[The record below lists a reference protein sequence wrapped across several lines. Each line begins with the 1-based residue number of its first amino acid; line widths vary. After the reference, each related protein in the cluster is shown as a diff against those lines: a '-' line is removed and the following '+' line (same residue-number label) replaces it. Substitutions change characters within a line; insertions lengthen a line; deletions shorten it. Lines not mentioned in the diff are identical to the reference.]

1 MILVGVTGG
10 LGAGKS
16 TVARMLGSRGAVIVD
31 ADELAA
37 RALEPGTG
45 PYERVC
51 ELFGDEIIQPDGRL
65 DRAVIAQRVFRD
77 PDKRKAL
84 ESIVHP
90 EVFRGLAETV
100 EAHRDTD
107 HVVVFDVPLL
117 VEIGLQDAFDVV
129 VVVTAPPDQQLLRVT
144 RDRTMSEQDASARIA
159 AQVSSAE
166 RESAADVLIR
176 NDGDLEKLE
185 RRVEA
190 LWADLRRP
198 SARS

>member
-45 PYERVC
+45 SYERVC
-51 ELFGDEIIQPDGRL
+51 ELFGDGIVQPDGRL
-65 DRAVIAQRVFRD
+65 DRSAIAQRVFHD
-77 PDKRKAL
+77 AEKRKAL

-117 VEIGLQDAFDVV
+117 VEVGLQDAFDVV
-129 VVVTAPPDQQLLRVT
+129 VVVTAPPDQQLLRVMH
-144 RDRTMSEQDASARIA
+144 DRTMSEGDARARIA

-166 RESAADVLIR
+166 RESAADVVIA
-176 NDGDLEKLE
+176 NEGDLEELE
-185 RRVEA
+185 REVEG
-190 LWADLRRP
+190 LWVNLRRRA
-198 SARS
+198 ARS